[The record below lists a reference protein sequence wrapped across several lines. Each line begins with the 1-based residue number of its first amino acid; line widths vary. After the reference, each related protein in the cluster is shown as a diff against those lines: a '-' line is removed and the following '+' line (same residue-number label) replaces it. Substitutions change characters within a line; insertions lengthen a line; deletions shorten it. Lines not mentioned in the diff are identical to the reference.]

1 MARMNRASASRSGG
15 LGEGWLGLLLLVLV
29 GNMALI
35 ASAKLQVPFYP
46 VPMTLQTMVVL
57 LLALTLD
64 TRVAFGT
71 VLLYLAEGAVGLPV
85 FAGTPEKG
93 IGLAYMVGPTGG
105 YLVGFAV
112 AAWLVGRVV
121 EWRQDAQAMAFAALG
136 GMAAIYVC
144 GWLWLATLIGAEP
157 AFVHGILPFIWGD
170 LLKTVLAVAAGLGAH
185 ALLPLRNTR

>member
-1 MARMNRASASRSGG
+1 MARMNHASASRSGG
-15 LGEGWLGLLLLVLV
+15 FGGTWPGLVLLVLA
-29 GNMALI
+29 GNLALI
-35 ASAKLQVPFYP
+35 VSAKLQVPFYP

-57 LLALTLD
+57 LLGLTLGS
-64 TRVAFGT
+64 RVAFAT

-93 IGLAYMVGPTGG
+93 LGLAYIAGPTGG
-105 YLVGFAV
+105 YLVGFAI

-121 EWRQDAQAMAFAALG
+121 DWRQDAQAMALAALA
-136 GMAAIYVC
+136 GMTVIYGC

-185 ALLPLRNTR
+185 ALLPLRTLR